1 MNVLQVEN
9 LIRSYRKS
17 VIKESEE
24 DVKVLKGI
32 SFQVTEGE
40 FVGIMGKSGCGK
52 TTLLKTLGMI
62 DKPTD
67 GTIKFMG
74 EDTSELYGDK
84 LADIRNSKIGFI
96 FQDFYLMDSL
106 SVEENIM
113 LPMIISKQNISKMIV
128 EAKKYAE
135 QFQIEHLLKK
145 NPYELS
151 GGEKQRVAICRA
163 LINNPDLKNLVRS
176 YNTATFRDSKNNVNV
191 LKGISFQVAE
201 GEFVGIM
208 GKSGCGKTTLLKT
221 LGMIDKPTDGTIK
234 FMGEDTS
241 ELYGDKLADI
251 RNSKI
256 GFIFQDFYLMDSLSV
271 EENIMLPMIISKQ
284 NINKMI
290 AEAKKYAEQFQ
301 IEHLLKKNPYELS
314 GGEKQRV
321 AICRALI
328 NNPDLILADEPTGN
342 LDSKSGKIVIDA
354 LNKISSEYKKTI
366 VMVTHDPQMASY
378 CSRLILLKDG
388 VILEDLKNSGDQE
401 TFYQEILGKMKEL

>member
-24 DVKVLKGI
+24 DVK
-32 SFQVTEGE
+32 
-40 FVGIMGKSGCGK
+40 
-52 TTLLKTLGMI
+52 
-62 DKPTD
+62 
-67 GTIKFMG
+67 
-74 EDTSELYGDK
+74 
-84 LADIRNSKIGFI
+84 
-96 FQDFYLMDSL
+96 
-106 SVEENIM
+106 
-113 LPMIISKQNISKMIV
+113 
-128 EAKKYAE
+128 
-135 QFQIEHLLKK
+135 
-145 NPYELS
+145 
-151 GGEKQRVAICRA
+151 
-163 LINNPDLKNLVRS
+163 
-176 YNTATFRDSKNNVNV
+176 V

-354 LNKISSEYKKTI
+354 YKKTI

-388 VILEDLKNSGDQE
+388 VILEDLKNSGNQYA
-401 TFYQEILGKMKEL
+401 FYQEILGKMKEL

>member
-1 MNVLQVEN
+1 
-9 LIRSYRKS
+9 
-17 VIKESEE
+17 
-24 DVKVLKGI
+24 
-32 SFQVTEGE
+32 
-40 FVGIMGKSGCGK
+40 
-52 TTLLKTLGMI
+52 
-62 DKPTD
+62 
-67 GTIKFMG
+67 
-74 EDTSELYGDK
+74 
-84 LADIRNSKIGFI
+84 
-96 FQDFYLMDSL
+96 
-106 SVEENIM
+106 
-113 LPMIISKQNISKMIV
+113 
-128 EAKKYAE
+128 
-135 QFQIEHLLKK
+135 
-145 NPYELS
+145 
-151 GGEKQRVAICRA
+151 
-163 LINNPDLKNLVRS
+163 
-176 YNTATFRDSKNNVNV
+176 
-191 LKGISFQVAE
+191 
-201 GEFVGIM
+201 M

-378 CSRLILLKDG
+378 CDRIILLKDG
-388 VILEDLKNSGDQE
+388 KILEELKKGSNRE
-401 TFYQEILGKMKEL
+401 TFYQTILSKMAETFVIHIVFHLSEHGFRFYASLSSVFQSFL